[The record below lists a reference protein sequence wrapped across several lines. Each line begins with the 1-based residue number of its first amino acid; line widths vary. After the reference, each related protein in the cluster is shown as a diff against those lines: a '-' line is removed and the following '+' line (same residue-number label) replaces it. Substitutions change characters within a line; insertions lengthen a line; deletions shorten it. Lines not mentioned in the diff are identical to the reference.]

1 MLIHSHIWSETALRL
16 CLTVIQRIYREDERK
31 EGYKKTN
38 GLVTKENEEAKSL
51 SKSVNEKKIF
61 CETIWK

>member
-16 CLTVIQRIYREDERK
+16 CLTVIQRIHREDERK

-51 SKSVNEKKIF
+51 SKSVNEKKKYS
-61 CETIWK
+61 ETIWK